1 MDVVLLAV
9 GRMKQGPER
18 ELLDRY
24 VDRARGLGRSLGI
37 GAVTVREIDES
48 RARTPAERKRDEAR
62 ALLAEATLPA
72 RLIALDER
80 GRAVSSHAFAD
91 MVRASRDEAV
101 SRLFVAVGGADGFAD
116 EVRARADACI
126 GYGSATFP
134 HQIVRLLAAEQIYR
148 AFTIMAGHPYHR
160 A

>member
-1 MDVVLLAV
+1 MEVVLLAV

-24 VDRARGLGRSLGI
+24 VERAKGLARGVGI
-37 GAVTVREIDES
+37 GGITTREIDES
-48 RARTPAERKRDEAR
+48 RARNPVERKREEAR
-62 ALLAEATLPA
+62 AVLAEATLPA
-72 RLIALDER
+72 KLIALDER
-80 GRAVSSHAFAD
+80 GRGLSSQAFAD
-91 MVRASRDEAV
+91 MVRTHRDEAV
-101 SRLFVAVGGADGFAD
+101 SRLVVAVGGADGFAD

-126 GYGSATFP
+126 GYGAATFP

-148 AFTIMAGHPYHR
+148 ALTIMAGHPYHR